1 MSEFLVDKELADELL
16 AHANALVERHGD
28 ANVFKNARASRIDL
42 DDHWSL
48 QVGRSKASLEKLM
61 RGIIAAEFVD
71 DVNEKTDFDTPFDQA
86 TIMMGD
92 DERTRILAVGEGL
105 SLETAPESLE
115 DLLNHPGVEGNAPH
129 CTLQVGQIALLDVE
143 FTVDGERARLAEN
156 FIALSVANQFLSHQ

>member
-1 MSEFLVDKELADELL
+1 MSEFLEDNELAKELL
-16 AHANALVERHGD
+16 AHANALQKQYGD
-28 ANVFKNARASRIDL
+28 EDVFKRARAQRIDL
-42 DDHWSL
+42 NEHWSI
-48 QVGRSKASLEKLM
+48 QMGRSTKALEVMMKS
-61 RGIIAAEFVD
+61 IIDGKHE
-71 DVNEKTDFDTPFDQA
+71 DVLYDQA

-105 SLETAPESLE
+105 SLETGPDTVEELLE
-115 DLLNHPGVEGNAPH
+115 HPGVERNAPH